1 MTSSNAAKATLLLP
15 PSESKRPG
23 GTEAFACASG
33 AFSLLAP
40 LRREVLEALWH
51 EIEGGTPARQHAVL
65 GARGAL
71 ADRAYRATQLL
82 VEGTA
87 PVLCA
92 WERYSGVVW
101 KHLDPGELDPDQL
114 RRILIPS
121 GLLGVSA
128 ACDPTPDYRLKLSVR
143 LGTLGPLQ
151 KWWAPVLTNQ
161 LATVG
166 EQTVLVDLL
175 PAEHAA
181 AIDWRVLGEARKVI
195 RVRFVAEG
203 PTGLGR
209 AVGHDA
215 KAAKGRFAAWLLR
228 NGLGHTDA
236 FAWRGWSARRH
247 SEREI
252 VVAMALP

>member
-1 MTSSNAAKATLLLP
+1 MTSSNTANVTLLLP

-23 GTEAFACASG
+23 GTGAFACASG
-33 AFSLLAP
+33 AFNLLAP
-40 LRREVLEALWH
+40 QRREVLDALWR
-51 EIEGGTPARQHAVL
+51 EIECGTPARQHAVL

-82 VEGTA
+82 VEGAA
-87 PVLCA
+87 PVLRG
-92 WERYSGVVW
+92 WERYTGVVW
-101 KHLDPGELDPDQL
+101 KNLDPGELEPSQR

-143 LGTLGPLQ
+143 LGALGPLQ
-151 KWWAPVLTNQ
+151 KWWTPVLTNQ
-161 LATVG
+161 LMTAG
-166 EQTVLVDLL
+166 KQTVLVDLL

-181 AIDWRVLGEARKVI
+181 AIDWSVLGEARNVI
-195 RVRFVAEG
+195 RVRFIAAG
-203 PTGLGR
+203 PTGLRR

-228 NGLGHTDA
+228 NGLGRTDA

-252 VVAMALP
+252 VVATAMP